1 MCEKRHKTVNTIARP
16 TAKLTL
22 YIPARKIKAIR
33 IKFPKIV
40 SNKLTNKLGIA
51 NITTHKTINSV
62 INPTTKLIFF
72 LENKVP
78 NENVI
83 YILYF

>member
-1 MCEKRHKTVNTIARP
+1 
-16 TAKLTL
+16 
-22 YIPARKIKAIR
+22 
-33 IKFPKIV
+33 
-40 SNKLTNKLGIA
+40 
-51 NITTHKTINSV
+51 V